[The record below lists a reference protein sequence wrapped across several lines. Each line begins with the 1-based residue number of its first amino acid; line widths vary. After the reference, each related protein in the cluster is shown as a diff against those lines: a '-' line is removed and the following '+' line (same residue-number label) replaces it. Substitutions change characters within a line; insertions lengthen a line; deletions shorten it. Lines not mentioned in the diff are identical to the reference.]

1 MILRKET
8 ETILYSHNQQ
18 ILLFYIRMNDTPQ
31 GDGNFLQC
39 TKRTLLKV
47 KYIRMNDTPQGDGNL
62 RTTQEPLTSF
72 IQPIR
77 MNDTPQGDGNML

>member
-8 ETILYSHNQQ
+8 ETHLDIYNDI
-18 ILLFYIRMNDTPQ
+18 ILLR
-31 GDGNFLQC
+31 
-39 TKRTLLKV
+39 
-47 KYIRMNDTPQGDGNL
+47 IRMNDTPQGDGNL

>member
-8 ETILYSHNQQ
+8 ETLTVYRLI
-18 ILLFYIRMNDTPQ
+18 IF
-31 GDGNFLQC
+31 FKC
-39 TKRTLLKV
+39 
-47 KYIRMNDTPQGDGNL
+47 IRMNDTPQGDGNL

>member
-1 MILRKET
+1 MFAIFC
-8 ETILYSHNQQ
+8 YF
-18 ILLFYIRMNDTPQ
+18 FYIY
-31 GDGNFLQC
+31 L
-39 TKRTLLKV
+39 
-47 KYIRMNDTPQGDGNL
+47 IRMNDTPQGDGNL

>member
-8 ETILYSHNQQ
+8 ETSPFHN
-18 ILLFYIRMNDTPQ
+18 F
-31 GDGNFLQC
+31 
-39 TKRTLLKV
+39 KTLLV
-47 KYIRMNDTPQGDGNL
+47 SLIRMNDTPQGDGNL